1 MTERALAHELLA
13 KKRGSQ
19 VLYLQL
25 LAQLQI
31 EQKDFLT
38 ALQTLEDALVVKHD
52 VSDHGNFQQVFF
64 RIVALQ
70 KKSLKIIRRCR
81 KL

>member
-1 MTERALAHELLA
+1 MTERALAHELVA

-31 EQKDFLT
+31 EQKDFLA

-52 VSDHGNFQQVFF
+52 VSDHENFQQLFF
-64 RIVALQ
+64 RINALQ
-70 KKSLKIIRRCR
+70 KKSLKITSRCR
-81 KL
+81 DI

>member
-1 MTERALAHELLA
+1 MTERALAHVLVA

-25 LAQLQI
+25 LARLQI
-31 EQKDFLT
+31 EQKEFLK

-52 VSDHGNFQQVFF
+52 VSDHKNVQQLFF
-64 RIVALQ
+64 RIVSSKETL
-70 KKSLKIIRRCR
+70 KKD
-81 KL
+81 

>member
-1 MTERALAHELLA
+1 MTERALAHELVA

-25 LAQLQI
+25 LARLQI
-31 EQKDFLT
+31 EQKEFLK

-52 VSDHGNFQQVFF
+52 VSDHKNVQQLFF
-64 RIVALQ
+64 
-70 KKSLKIIRRCR
+70 
-81 KL
+81 